1 MHRPRPLLSVRLTF
15 VWALTLA
22 SIAPAVLAADTAT
35 NGLYTIPV
43 QRIDGTATN
52 LSQYKGQVML
62 IVNVASRCGFTP
74 QYAGLQKIYDT
85 YKDRGLVVLG
95 FPANNF
101 GKQEPGSNEEIKQF
115 CETRF
120 HVTFPLFAKISVKG
134 EDQHPLYKYLTG
146 KDTNPVCAGEIAW
159 NFNKFLIA
167 KDGRILARF
176 DSRATPES
184 PAVTKAIEKALEL

>member
-1 MHRPRPLLSVRLTF
+1 MHTRRVSLSARLTF
-15 VWALTLA
+15 AWALTLA
-22 SIAPAVLAADTAT
+22 SAAPAVLAADVAS
-35 NGLYTIPV
+35 NGLYAIPV
-43 QRIDGTATN
+43 QRIDGTTTN
-52 LSQYKGQVML
+52 LSPYKGQVML

-74 QYAGLQKIYDT
+74 QYAGLQKLYDT

-167 KDGRILARF
+167 RDGRILARF

-184 PAVTKAIEKALEL
+184 PDVIKAIEKALEP